1 MALRIMDHVRK
12 REEEQEEDG
21 DDVILFLLPMLHCR
35 VNQGKKKHRHT
46 STIRGEE
53 VLKGLAG
60 KAHTKLPGSI
70 LDGGSHLQGF
80 G

>member
-35 VNQGKKKHRHT
+35 VNQGKKKAPPYIDDKR
-46 STIRGEE
+46 RGGF
-53 VLKGLAG
+53 KGTCWKGTYKIAW
-60 KAHTKLPGSI
+60 
-70 LDGGSHLQGF
+70 
-80 G
+80 